1 MEKQEVKFIIIKN
14 KDKEVPVIATYHPAY
29 ILRNQKEEVKV
40 IEDFKFMLKELNN
53 IIGE

>member
-1 MEKQEVKFIIIKN
+1 MKPQYNIHYYKN